1 MGLQTQYA
9 TAFLL
14 CSAGAIMGALH
25 DVYRTSLREW
35 RFLTPFGW
43 LFDLG
48 FWAFSLV
55 FVFTGLLGV
64 NDGEVRLMTFVLLT
78 IGFTVYYYVAHPLVV
93 ASTQVIV
100 RLVYRLLRFCWR
112 VFLVVFV
119 SPVVWVWTFAVACV
133 RVVDR
138 TLLWV
143 EPAIVWP
150 AWQSLRLSL
159 RLSRKI
165 VRPVSAH
172 MQEIAHPLSKKVRT
186 HARKVLAWLR
196 GE

>member
-14 CSAGAIMGALH
+14 CTAGAMMGALY

-35 RFLTPFGW
+35 RFLRPFSW

-48 FWAFSLV
+48 FWAFSLI

-64 NDGEVRLMTFVLLT
+64 NDGEVRLMTFVLLM
-78 IGFTVYYYVAHPLVV
+78 IGYTVYYYVAHPLVV
-93 ASTQVIV
+93 ASTQFIV
-100 RLVYRLLRFCWR
+100 RWVYRFVRLCWR
-112 VFLVVFV
+112 GLLIVFV
-119 SPVVWVWTFAVACV
+119 SPAVWIWNFVGACV
-133 RVVDR
+133 RTLDR
-138 TLLWV
+138 TLLWL

-150 AWQSLRLSL
+150 AWQSLRLS
-159 RLSRKI
+159 RKI
-165 VRPVSAH
+165 VRPVSVH
-172 MQEIAHPLSKKVRT
+172 LQEIAHPLSKKVRT
-186 HARKVLAWLR
+186 KARRVVAWLR